1 MPLTDEELEQLARQE
16 ILRETKLC
24 AERAKEQG
32 AYGWQK
38 ARIRPTNKN
47 FLRNTLL
54 STVADRRRV
63 SGSASK
69 APGRSSD
76 GGCGAEQAASKS
88 RDGKQLGRD
97 ANSSSKE
104 SAPQKATTSGGGR
117 KRTHD
122 GVRKNKP

>member
-1 MPLTDEELEQLARQE
+1 MPLTDEELERLARQE
-16 ILRETKLC
+16 ILRETKIC

-54 STVADRRRV
+54 STVADRRRE
-63 SGSASK
+63 SAARKTPGRASEEGSAN
-69 APGRSSD
+69 AD
-76 GGCGAEQAASKS
+76 QAASKS
-88 RDGKQLGRD
+88 RDAKQPSCD
-97 ANSSSKE
+97 ANTSKE
-104 SAPQKATTSGGGR
+104 SASQKTTTQRGGR

-122 GVRKNKP
+122 GVRKN